1 MPIVEPAKLRAALPP
16 GGRLLGLDVGEKTI
30 GLAVSDPD
38 LAVASPL
45 VTLRRGKFTADADG
59 VRQLDAAYRDD
70 AGRVAAEQLA
80 KAGVRLACVLN
91 KALAPG

>member
-30 GLAVSDPD
+30 GLAVSDPG

-45 VTLRRGKFTADADG
+45 VTLRRGKFTA
-59 VRQLDAAYRDD
+59 VSNQS
-70 AGRVAAEQLA
+70 GRHRPNVWRFVVHGRNQECQELR
-80 KAGVRLACVLN
+80 VFCT
-91 KALAPG
+91 